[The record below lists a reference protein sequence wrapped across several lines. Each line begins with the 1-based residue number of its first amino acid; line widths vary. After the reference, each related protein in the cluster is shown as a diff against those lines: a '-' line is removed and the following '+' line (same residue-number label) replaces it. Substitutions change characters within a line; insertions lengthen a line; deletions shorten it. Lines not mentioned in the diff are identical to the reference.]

1 MNDVFVSI
9 VRILFF
15 LFMLGVVWNIIKM
28 LVSAIADKI
37 KPFVGIVVII
47 GGLIFGNYLI
57 GECINPTLGINAGKF
72 VVSFL
77 CFCKCSINNSFDSS

>member
-57 GECINPTLGINAGKF
+57 GECISEALLWITIP
-72 VVSFL
+72 VSIYFL
-77 CFCKCSINNSFDSS
+77 YWLLPVKNN